1 MKKSFVL
8 AVGISAVCSAF
19 SADITYIGAGE
30 SQGSAVAS
38 ALTNATN
45 WSDSSMPADGDYLLA
60 KGYKAY
66 VGWDG
71 SDFICNSLTL
81 GSSKW
86 DAGAG
91 AIELKTANATYHCC
105 NLILKQGYI
114 YTKCTGGTATFTG
127 NIEISD
133 ALGISVPLRFLTNGG
148 YNQQNIIAATIKG
161 NGAFLYQK
169 TSNRDSDYAPLTVSG
184 DLSGYTGTFTIGGA
198 DNDNPKAYFKD
209 TTCGGTIKMNGVT
222 GLYVKDSS
230 GTTHYGCL
238 TTSGLNLQ
246 STGSTVYFGFNA
258 TTSATFNVRQTL
270 TLPETGSITF
280 RYSGYALSTTY
291 NTTRVRH
298 PILIAPVGQIDLDK
312 INLTNVDEYLLM
324 AGAVHWELAENEQG
338 DGYDILYLVQEK
350 YRYQVTKD
358 DWNDCALT
366 KTFSHW
372 SGSPSGIEEGMIYID
387 KDKGLQMA
395 TCTFSNRLVIG
406 GNVAAAFYAHPGSVF
421 EAADLICYSP
431 MFINM
436 NQNKAQINGKM
447 KICGTGYVTVKV
459 GQNQT
464 DTIGADITGSGGLA
478 FTCTTD
484 TDRRGAIKL
493 TGDNSGFTGKIK
505 IADTS
510 VSTGT
515 NVEVNVSAS
524 ANLGGNPAD
533 FVFDG
538 LSIGQGGRLYV
549 GGDVEIG
556 ANRGLYCSVSS
567 DNPNGGVNVADGKT
581 LTVQSRLTMDGVL
594 RKMGP
599 GMLVLGGPKP
609 KFTENETDVPEEG
622 LNRLAVIAGGLKIS
636 SAEAINGLEVVL
648 PEGGKLTLDADT
660 DDADLKTR
668 GVVNTDWTKPFD
680 LTACGGKLT
689 IDVEGVTPGEES
701 EFAICTVSSEA
712 AAALDG
718 NILLP
723 KVRQLKASVLKV
735 ENDDGSVTFKANYE
749 NTGLILLFR

>member
-19 SADITYIGAGE
+19 SANITYTGTGTAAGK
-30 SQGSAVAS
+30 AVAS

-60 KGYKAY
+60 ISSSKY

-71 SDFICNSLTL
+71 SDFKCKSLTL
-81 GSSKW
+81 GSSQW
-86 DAGAG
+86 DAGTG
-91 AIELKTANATYHCC
+91 AIELKTATATYHFY
-105 NLILKQGYI
+105 NLIVKNGYMDSHL
-114 YTKCTGGTATFTG
+114 TGGTATLSG
-127 NIEISD
+127 NIEID
-133 ALGISVPLRFLTNGG
+133 NAYGRTTPFQFYTNGG
-148 YNQQNIIAATIKG
+148 YNQKNVIAATITG
-161 NGAFLYQK
+161 NGAFLYKKVANK
-169 TSNRDSDYAPLTVSG
+169 TYDYAPLTVSG

-198 DNDNPKAYFKD
+198 ADDNSRVYFKD
-209 TTCGGTIKMNGVT
+209 TTCGGTIKMSGKT
-222 GLYVKDSS
+222 GLYVQDSS

-280 RYSGYALSTTY
+280 RYSGYSLSATY

-298 PILIAPVGQIDLDK
+298 PILIAPAGQIDLDK
-312 INLTNVDEYLLM
+312 INLTNVDECLLM

-338 DGYDILYLVQEK
+338 DGYDVLYFVQEK

-406 GNVAAAFYAHPGSVF
+406 GNAAAAFYAHPGSVF
-421 EAADLICYSP
+421 EAADLICCSP
-431 MFINM
+431 MFISM
-436 NQNKAQINGKM
+436 NQNKAQILGKM

-493 TGDNSGFTGKIK
+493 TGDNSGFTGRIK

-515 NVEVNVSAS
+515 NVEVNVTAS

-533 FVFDG
+533 FAFDG

-567 DNPNGGVNVADGKT
+567 DNPNGGAYVADGKT
-581 LTVQSRLTMDGVL
+581 LTVKSRLTMDGVM

-609 KFTENETDVPEEG
+609 KFTANESDVPEEG
-622 LNRLAVIAGGLKIS
+622 LNRLAVVAGGLKIS
-636 SAEAINGLEVVL
+636 GAEAINGLEVVL
-648 PEGGKLTLDADT
+648 PEGGKLMLDADT

-668 GVVNTDWTKPFD
+668 GVVNTDWAKPFD

-701 EFAICTVSSEA
+701 EFAICTVSPVA

-723 KVRQLKASVLKV
+723 KVRQLKARVLKV